1 MKTREL
7 VTFPRVCFALRPT
20 LCSLLERW
28 CDIDSINWF
37 VEDHVED
44 TQTNLRCRVLYYLRP
59 LSSLSFSC
67 KNHDVT
73 ATSPHTLSPV
83 ARKKFSPGRT
93 ATLDTVQI
101 SYDDRSDFNF
111 APPVSPA
118 QSLHVHVVDSALG
131 VGDVFATISR
141 KLARYR

>member
-1 MKTREL
+1 M
-7 VTFPRVCFALRPT
+7 LRT
-20 LCSLLERW
+20 HRQISG
-28 CDIDSINWF
+28 
-37 VEDHVED
+37 VE
-44 TQTNLRCRVLYYLRP
+44 YYLRP